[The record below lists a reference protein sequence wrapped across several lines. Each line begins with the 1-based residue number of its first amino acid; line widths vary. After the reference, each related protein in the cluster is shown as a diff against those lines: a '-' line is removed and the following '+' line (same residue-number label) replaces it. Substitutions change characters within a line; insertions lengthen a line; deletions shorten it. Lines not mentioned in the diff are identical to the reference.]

1 MRMNE
6 FRRITAAIVI
16 VAITGLGLPLRTQ
29 AAMVGTDASLA
40 GEARNRIEAML
51 DRAEVRKK
59 LEAYGVSV
67 ADVRARLA
75 SLTDE
80 EAASLG
86 RQIDTLPAGGFAEEL
101 IGAAVFVFLVL
112 LITDILGFTK
122 VFPFTKPVR

>member
-1 MRMNE
+1 MHMNE
-6 FRRITAAIVI
+6 FRRITAGILIV
-16 VAITGLGLPLRTQ
+16 VITGLGLPLRTQ
-29 AAMVGTDASLA
+29 AAMVGTDANLA
-40 GEARNRIEAML
+40 GEARNRFEAML

-67 ADVRARLA
+67 ADVRARVA